1 VRTCDWG
8 ELGKEGDDLLLKWVF
23 GVLVLL
29 LNGAKYFAD
38 EFPIVLLHE
47 LRPEAFDFL
56 IVCAF
61 SEQM

>member
-1 VRTCDWG
+1 VCTCDWG
-8 ELGKEGDDLLLKWVF
+8 EPRQEGDDLLLAWVF
-23 GVLVLL
+23 GVVLLL

-38 EFPIVLLHE
+38 EFLIVLLHE